1 MLLSF
6 SCPTKIVN
14 SLNES
19 FNNQPENDTISTR
32 LNDTFAC
39 RIEQNQ
45 SFWNKGWELEISDV
59 CLPVVAL

>member
-6 SCPTKIVN
+6 SCPVKIVN
-14 SLNES
+14 SLNQP
-19 FNNQPENDTISTR
+19 NNDLISTV
-32 LNDTFAC
+32 LNDTFAF